1 MRCLTWRGV
10 GGWGELDRRKEWQ
23 VAAKKRVLNVAVI
36 GRGMGRAHLKAYQ
49 EFVDAVLAGREPLA
63 TGEHGLDV
71 QLILNAIYKS
81 AQTGREVR
89 IRRT

>member
-1 MRCLTWRGV
+1 
-10 GGWGELDRRKEWQ
+10 
-23 VAAKKRVLNVAVI
+23 
-36 GRGMGRAHLKAYQ
+36 MGRAHLKAYQ